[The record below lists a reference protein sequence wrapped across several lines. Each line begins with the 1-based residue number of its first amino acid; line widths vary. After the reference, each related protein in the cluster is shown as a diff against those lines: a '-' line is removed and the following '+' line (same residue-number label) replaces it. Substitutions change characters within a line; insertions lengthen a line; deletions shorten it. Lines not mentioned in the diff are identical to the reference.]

1 MILLSIELRCRSV
14 PGDEIA
20 EITRFVST
28 HSRPS
33 GHHHFQHQP
42 FLFWHYHCQHHRHQ
56 QYHLNNHRHRKLH
69 LNQRHLHCQHNHFQH
84 HHCPMGQS
92 SSYINI
98 IIGNIVKQFNCNRV
112 MTGLFVWNF
121 FSTAAIGEVW
131 SWKVNVTVVSR
142 QVGIAFV
149 FATSSFST
157 RAFQSTDSDPLW
169 WSPQYFK
176 IHQGVTIPLPPL
188 VHIPSENMTLCQA
201 HDVILYPSF

>member
-42 FLFWHYHCQHHRHQ
+42 FFWHYHCQHHRHQ

-84 HHCPMGQS
+84 HHCPMGES

-112 MTGLFVWNF
+112 MNVLFVCNF
-121 FSTAAIGEVW
+121 FSTAVIQ
-131 SWKVNVTVVSR
+131 SQKNPVSASAMLTGKFLR
-142 QVGIAFV
+142 IRKV
-149 FATSSFST
+149 FATSSLLAEEFP
-157 RAFQSTDSDPLW
+157 DIL
-169 WSPQYFK
+169 
-176 IHQGVTIPLPPL
+176 
-188 VHIPSENMTLCQA
+188 EN
-201 HDVILYPSF
+201 VRILYKISR

>member
-33 GHHHFQHQP
+33 GHHHFQT

-69 LNQRHLHCQHNHFQH
+69 LNQRHLHCQHNHSQH

-112 MTGLFVWNF
+112 IMNGLFVWNF
-121 FSTAAIGEVW
+121 FSNAAIGEVW
-131 SWKVNVTVVSR
+131 SWKVNVTVVTLASPLFSPP
-142 QVGIAFV
+142 QV
-149 FATSSFST
+149 ST
-157 RAFQSTDSDPLW
+157 PCISINWLRSTMMI
-169 WSPQYFK
+169 SP
-176 IHQGVTIPLPPL
+176 
-188 VHIPSENMTLCQA
+188 
-201 HDVILYPSF
+201 IL